1 MLTNFVDFLS
11 LIKNTLAVVSNEDH
25 LAANISL
32 LLPFISAAIT
42 PTSEAK
48 GPSPKHI

>member
-11 LIKNTLAVVSNEDH
+11 LIKNTLVVVSEDH